1 MKTRNSI
8 RRFALIVIG
17 TLLFVQ
23 GYAQNSITFKFS
35 ETAPEQVLR
44 VMESNAKALFSEIN
58 RKYDQDN
65 SQLSLSSSA
74 VTDFARNRI
83 ANMWAVSHFY
93 CTRTNINTR
102 VMKMVGSNTYQ
113 VRNIPVCYK
122 EGETDEYKY
131 QMIVLEFDM
140 SGKISDLY
148 CTMPEHLYT
157 EVINEGNEVTNN
169 RHRWMIKNFVD
180 NFFTAY
186 NLGLGGLDLIDK
198 MYSED
203 ALIITG
209 KVVNYKTRSNP
220 GTEFSRTLTNNQRIE
235 YSIQNKRQYMEKLRG
250 IFTRNSYIN
259 IRFDGV
265 EVVQSEAN
273 SNIYGVRLN
282 QYWHVAP
289 TAKSTGYS
297 DEGKLFLIIDF
308 SNEEQPEV
316 WVRTWQPFQDAN
328 GNPIQYT
335 EEEFFTIGD
344 FQIE

>member
-1 MKTRNSI
+1 MKTRKSI

-74 VTDFARNRI
+74 VTNFARNRI

-122 EGETDEYKY
+122 EGETTEYKY

-157 EVINEGNEVTNN
+157 EVINGGNEVTNN

-265 EVVQSEAN
+265 EVVQSGAN
-273 SNIYGVRLN
+273 PNIYGVRLN

-289 TAKSTGYS
+289 TAKSKGYS

-316 WVRTWQPFQDAN
+316 WVRTWQPFKDAN
-328 GNPIQYT
+328 GREIQYS
-335 EEEFFTIGD
+335 EEDMWRMGD
-344 FQIE
+344 FIFE

>member
-1 MKTRNSI
+1 MKAKKSI
-8 RRFALIVIG
+8 RRIAVIVLG

-23 GYAQNSITFKFS
+23 VHAQHATTFKFS

-44 VMESNAKALFSEIN
+44 VMETNANALFSEIN
-58 RKYDQDN
+58 RKYDQDK

-74 VTDFARNRI
+74 VTDSARNRI

-93 CTRTNINTR
+93 CILTNINTR

-122 EGETDEYKY
+122 EGETAEYKY

-157 EVINEGNEVTNN
+157 EVINGGNEVTNN